1 MPLVIA
7 PVNQEFKII
16 KILVSDEKVKK
27 HLEAL
32 GIAPNQGITVLQVT
46 DGNVIVKV
54 KEGRLAL
61 DKHVAAKIVVA

>member
-7 PVNQEFKII
+7 PVDQELNII
-16 KILVSDEKVKK
+16 KVLISDEKVKK

-32 GIAPNQGITVLQVT
+32 GIAPNQKITILQIT
-46 DGNVIVKV
+46 DGNVIVRV
-54 KEGRLAL
+54 KEGKLAL

>member
-7 PVNQEFKII
+7 PAGQEFTII

-32 GIAPNQGITVLQVT
+32 GIAPNQQITVMQIT

>member
-7 PVNQEFKII
+7 PVDQELKII
-16 KILVSDEKVKK
+16 KVLITDEKVKK

-32 GIAPNQGITVLQVT
+32 GIAANQLITVLQVT

>member
-7 PVNQEFKII
+7 PVDTELKII
-16 KILVSDEKVKK
+16 KVLIQEENVKK
-27 HLEAL
+27 HLESL
-32 GIAPNQGITVLQVT
+32 GIAANQTITVLQVT
-46 DGNVIVKV
+46 NGNVIVKV